1 MKYFLTL
8 IQLWVGFLSICASYP
23 KANIWIIPSVE
34 SPQVYRNYAQTSKVH
49 LEMARGEVEHIQLVF
64 PSKVNEEYRFTFDR
78 YLKGIQISA
87 RELKKMNGYY
97 DALVPFKNQL
107 KCTDTLTAVWITV
120 QCPSR
125 VPVGKYHQTI
135 KIEGSKHFTIQLDYN
150 VHHTTIP
157 LKSSIPITVG
167 VENRCMT
174 EGLNDKEADKE
185 RQRWVDFVL
194 SYRMTPVFGTQITP
208 ERWQY
213 EHSFSPW
220 AWNDKRSIRL
230 LMIEDIVVTCFRFL
244 HCRRMNLRLY
254 YVISKRK
261 EN

>member
-1 MKYFLTL
+1 MNTFQ
-8 IQLWVGFLSICASYP
+8 I
-23 KANIWIIPSVE
+23 SVE
-34 SPQVYRNYAQTSKVH
+34 S
-49 LEMARGEVEHIQLVF
+49 E
-64 PSKVNEEYRFTFDR
+64 
-78 YLKGIQISA
+78 
-87 RELKKMNGYY
+87 
-97 DALVPFKNQL
+97 
-107 KCTDTLTAVWITV
+107 
-120 QCPSR
+120 
-125 VPVGKYHQTI
+125 TI

-167 VENRCMT
+167 VDNRCMT
-174 EGLNDKEADKE
+174 ECLNDKEADKE

-230 LMIEDIVVTCFRFL
+230 LNDRRYSCYMLPFFTLSENELASLLCNIQKKGKLKESLFYIWDEPAYIGMCNYFRRNAFPTAVAETGIYRDS
-244 HCRRMNLRLY
+244 HDDDKHLY
-254 YVISKRK
+254 SFG
-261 EN
+261 NPSCS

>member
-1 MKYFLTL
+1 MLT
-8 IQLWVGFLSICASYP
+8 
-23 KANIWIIPSVE
+23 
-34 SPQVYRNYAQTSKVH
+34 
-49 LEMARGEVEHIQLVF
+49 EHIQLVF

-230 LMIEDIVVTCFRFL
+230 LNDRRYSCYMLPFFTLSENELASLLCNIQKKGKLKESLFYIWDEPAYIGMCNYFRRNFL
-244 HCRRMNLRLY
+244 
-254 YVISKRK
+254 
-261 EN
+261 

>member
-230 LMIEDIVVTCFRFL
+230 LND
-244 HCRRMNLRLY
+244 RRYSCYMLPFF
-254 YVISKRK
+254 S
-261 EN
+261 

>member
-1 MKYFLTL
+1 
-8 IQLWVGFLSICASYP
+8 
-23 KANIWIIPSVE
+23 
-34 SPQVYRNYAQTSKVH
+34 
-49 LEMARGEVEHIQLVF
+49 
-64 PSKVNEEYRFTFDR
+64 
-78 YLKGIQISA
+78 
-87 RELKKMNGYY
+87 MNGYY

-174 EGLNDKEADKE
+174 ECLNDKEADKE

-230 LMIEDIVVTCFRFL
+230 LNDRRYSCYMLPFL

>member
-97 DALVPFKNQL
+97 DA
-107 KCTDTLTAVWITV
+107 
-120 QCPSR
+120 
-125 VPVGKYHQTI
+125 
-135 KIEGSKHFTIQLDYN
+135 
-150 VHHTTIP
+150 
-157 LKSSIPITVG
+157 
-167 VENRCMT
+167 
-174 EGLNDKEADKE
+174 
-185 RQRWVDFVL
+185 
-194 SYRMTPVFGTQITP
+194 
-208 ERWQY
+208 
-213 EHSFSPW
+213 
-220 AWNDKRSIRL
+220 
-230 LMIEDIVVTCFRFL
+230 
-244 HCRRMNLRLY
+244 
-254 YVISKRK
+254 
-261 EN
+261 

>member
-1 MKYFLTL
+1 MLT
-8 IQLWVGFLSICASYP
+8 
-23 KANIWIIPSVE
+23 
-34 SPQVYRNYAQTSKVH
+34 
-49 LEMARGEVEHIQLVF
+49 
-64 PSKVNEEYRFTFDR
+64 
-78 YLKGIQISA
+78 
-87 RELKKMNGYY
+87 
-97 DALVPFKNQL
+97 
-107 KCTDTLTAVWITV
+107 TAVWITV

-230 LMIEDIVVTCFRFL
+230 LNDRRYSCYMLPFFTLSENELASLLCNIQKKGKLKESLFYIWDEPAYIGMCNYFRRNFL
-244 HCRRMNLRLY
+244 
-254 YVISKRK
+254 
-261 EN
+261 